1 MTLLLI
7 HAGGTIGM
15 TQTATGFAPAS
26 GVVEDHIGDRV
37 ASGDL
42 PPADIR
48 VLEPLIDSA
57 NATPVDWDRIARIV
71 HEEHDRYDAF
81 VVTHGTDTL
90 AYTAAALC
98 FALEGLAKPVILTGS
113 MLPLTVDGSDGPRNI
128 GDAMQQAV
136 SAPPGVRVQFAG
148 RFLHG
153 ARVRKTHSRN
163 LDAFAADPSDVAPR
177 RPGTALRLHNPSLS
191 DIAVLAVAPGMS
203 ETLVRHAASTCDG
216 IVLRCYGSGTVPE
229 VDGLRDALATA
240 WERQC
245 PVVAVSQCPEG
256 GLALGTYSAGKMLTE
271 FNVVDGRDITIEAAY
286 AKLAYVLAETG
297 EFAARLKKLQQPV
310 CGELTVA

>member
-42 PPADIR
+42 PPTDIR

-90 AYTAAALC
+90 AYTSAALC
-98 FALEGLAKPVILTGS
+98 YALEGLAKPVILTGS

-128 GDAMQQAV
+128 GDAMRQAV

-177 RPGTALRLHNPSLS
+177 RLGAALRLHNPSLS

-203 ETLVRHAASTCDG
+203 ETLVRYAASTCDG

-310 CGELTVA
+310 CGELTIA